1 MLIVSC
7 ETTTTSS
14 SSSSSSTAAAATT
27 TTTTTTTITINKSLV
42 LLRWPRYVVQVE
54 FSLSSGLE
62 RTSL

>member
-7 ETTTTSS
+7 ETTTTT
-14 SSSSSSTAAAATT
+14 SSSSSTAAAATT
-27 TTTTTTTITINKSLV
+27 TTTTTAITTNKSLV
-42 LLRWPRYVVQVE
+42 WLRWPRYVVQVE